1 MERSNLKIIDTMRK
15 ENEGLHDNSDS
26 DFLDNSNLIE
36 DVEPTTQELHTF
48 RASPNTIATIGQITI
63 QAPDPVIS
71 QTTSRKDFYITSASV
86 VP

>member
-1 MERSNLKIIDTMRK
+1 MRK